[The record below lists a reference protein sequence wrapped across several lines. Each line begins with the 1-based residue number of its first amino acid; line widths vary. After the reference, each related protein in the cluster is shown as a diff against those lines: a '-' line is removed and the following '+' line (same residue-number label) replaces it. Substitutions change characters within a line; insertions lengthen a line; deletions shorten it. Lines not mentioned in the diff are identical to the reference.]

1 MLRRLMA
8 AESMYY
14 ESLASARYVEGE
26 RNQAFQGFARSENAV
41 LVVWMGGD
49 IKEYSEGPFSREL
62 THMNMKCITKPPIHA
77 SLFIAEG

>member
-26 RNQAFQGFARSENAV
+26 QNQTFQGFARSENAV

-49 IKEYSEGPFSREL
+49 IV
-62 THMNMKCITKPPIHA
+62 I
-77 SLFIAEG
+77 